1 MAINYNLAKV
11 FALADG
17 DTDFVLK
24 IARIF
29 VAEIPKDLKELELAI
44 KEKDHANAFLFAHKI
59 KPSLELFG
67 MLIAHDDIILIES
80 WCHLKGKRKEIA
92 ATFESIKLQINK
104 AIKEIKKDYSIW
116 YN

>member
-29 VAEIPKDLKELELAI
+29 VEDVPKDLKELEKAI
-44 KEKDHANAFLFAHKI
+44 KQKRYEEAFLFAHKI

-67 MLIAHDDIILIES
+67 MLITHEDIILIES
-80 WCHLKGKRKEIA
+80 WAQLKGKRKEIA
-92 ATFESIKLQINK
+92 ATFDSIKIQIGK
-104 AIKEIKKDYSIW
+104 AIKEIKKDYSIQ
-116 YN
+116 